1 MPLKRRVVKNFE
13 YRVCYVLKLVR
24 DLACFDLRRVG
35 LKAFSHKGF
44 DGFQRLL
51 FYVIRLF
58 FSPMERNEF
67 QCEPANIRNS
77 GDGLLYV
84 KTNRPNPHPATH
96 FNIALQIIDGLICMR
111 SNLLPRRRSLCLDYS
126 KIQRCA

>member
-24 DLACFDLRRVG
+24 DLACFDLREVG
-35 LKAFSHKGF
+35 LKAFSYKGF
-44 DGFQRLL
+44 GGLQHLL
-51 FYVIRLF
+51 LCVIRLF
-58 FSPMERNEF
+58 SSLMERNEF

-77 GDGLLYV
+77 GDGLLNG

-96 FNIALQIIDGLICMR
+96 FNIALQIIDGLICMC
-111 SNLLPRRRSLCLDYS
+111 SNLLPRRRSLCVDYS

>member
-24 DLACFDLRRVG
+24 DLACFDLRG
-35 LKAFSHKGF
+35 LKAFSYKGF

-58 FSPMERNEF
+58 SSPMERNEF

-77 GDGLLYV
+77 GDGLLNG
-84 KTNRPNPHPATH
+84 KITRLNPHPATH

-111 SNLLPRRRSLCLDYS
+111 SNLLPRRRSLCVDYS